1 MTFISVGG
9 TFFPKT
15 FILDLQSIEMEDLIR
30 SLRNL
35 GLRPPDPGQL
45 WELLDDDKEVQT
57 RLVKLLA
64 FNVGPSEEEEG
75 EQGTNV
81 GGGGGNDVAALMGQ
95 DLLQEAVSALL
106 DNFKRMLEK
115 QRQTALREEA
125 ITTGSKEEPQEEK
138 AKKGSKSSVTPK
150 KVKLPPRKA
159 LFLRHEAAVRKDD
172 EERSTDRGYRPR
184 LVFDGSASFHSRE
197 PVEDLQRIAC
207 KDLDIAPKRFTGK
220 KLVVR
225 VVSSLLLYVGVTF
238 LAEDPDGNVISVSV
252 SHFTSNVNATRE
264 EMSRLL
270 PIGTILA
277 IREPF
282 LSIDHQARSGPCT
295 GKADIGIRVDSPT
308 DIVVLGEQG
317 ASDLKW
323 TTELP
328 EITDNRDLVDAI
340 PWLYD
345 PAKSSNWASTAQKLQ
360 EAGRPGAAYRAM
372 LRCEQEKGHVDPS
385 LRSSIL
391 FSLTAWQ
398 EAQDVIAKADTN
410 SNGNAIPSGKAGDF
424 GTEFSKLSSIDAI
437 ERCALR
443 QVQATQGITM
453 DDVRSIYFSAPH
465 TPRFDTSDFIG
476 PVAVQDIPG
485 AGRGL
490 VLTRDVE
497 PGDLLLCCRAVGSA
511 YPDDAESKNSPI
523 LRLNLSNGVVSTTSQ
538 VRAQTNLI
546 HKIIDRSELA
556 LPVLGLTAGPS
567 MEYSEFVHQP
577 FPMTVKPKLD
587 GAVGESNLSIDP
599 AYVDGV
605 LRFNAF
611 GPAQAPDR
619 KESETSSSNQNSS
632 VDFGELGKSTMPHPL
647 PAILNHACLPNVSS
661 IFFSDIVTT
670 RALIPMRKGTEI
682 VHQYVRGEIP
692 YAVRSAQ
699 LSKHGFECGCTLCSL
714 DRADGTEMYTQR
726 ARIMQGESSAIFE
739 RSRVL
744 MKRINVS
751 KLGLTG
757 EGAEISE
764 EDLDAHRDVLSSLQ
778 QLLERVDKT
787 YATDRG
793 ELRPDLLAIY
803 EIMAK
808 HVALVH
814 HADKEHKDIQDIV
827 VKAVQC
833 VGGGI
838 GVNNDDPQKGLFVNL
853 PRLHMDGVIGLILLA
868 AVVLANAKLHQKA
881 RSWCRAAFYAHQ
893 CMIGGGLDVFMDRWQ
908 VAEFEPALVLL
919 RADIKL

>member
-1 MTFISVGG
+1 
-9 TFFPKT
+9 
-15 FILDLQSIEMEDLIR
+15 MEDLIR

-64 FNVGPSEEEEG
+64 FNVAPNEEDGEG
-75 EQGTNV
+75 EQGL
-81 GGGGGNDVAALMGQ
+81 GGGNDVAALMGQ

-115 QRQTALREEA
+115 QRQTAQREEA
-125 ITTGSKEEPQEEK
+125 IITDSTQEPQEGK
-138 AKKGSKSSVTPK
+138 ANKGSKLSVAPK

-159 LFLRHEAAVRKDD
+159 LFLRHEAAIRKDD
-172 EERSTDRGYRPR
+172 DERSTARGYRPR
-184 LVFDGSASFHSRE
+184 LVFDGSTSFHSRRQ
-197 PVEDLQRIAC
+197 VADLETIAC
-207 KDLDIAPKRFTGK
+207 KDLDVAPKRFTGK

-225 VVSSLLLYVGVTF
+225 VVSSLLLYVGVSF
-238 LAEDPDGNVISVSV
+238 LAEDPDGNVISVAI

-264 EMSRLL
+264 NISSLL

-308 DIVVLGEQG
+308 DIVLLSEKE

-328 EITDNRDLVDAI
+328 TTTNNNDTVDAI

-345 PAKSSNWASTAQKLQ
+345 PTHSSDWASTAKKLQ

-372 LRCEQEKGHVDPS
+372 LRCEQDKGHVDTT
-385 LRSSIL
+385 LQSSIL

-398 EAQDVIAKADTN
+398 GAQDVLTKAVDKL
-410 SNGNAIPSGKAGDF
+410 NGGVIPTGKAGDF
-424 GTEFSKLSSIDAI
+424 GTAFGRLSSIDAV
-437 ERCALR
+437 ERCSLR
-443 QVQATQGITM
+443 QVQAKQGLTM
-453 DDVRSIYFSAPH
+453 DDVRSIYLSAPH

-497 PGDLLLCCRAVGSA
+497 PGELLLCCRAVGSA

-546 HKIIDRSELA
+546 HKIIDRPELA

-577 FPMTVKPKLD
+577 FPMTVQPKLD
-587 GAVGESNLSIDP
+587 GAVDGSNPSVDP

-619 KESETSSSNQNSS
+619 KDTEISQNSL

-670 RALIPMRKGTEI
+670 RALITMKKGTEI

-744 MKRINVS
+744 MKRINTS
-751 KLGLTG
+751 KLGFTG
-757 EGAEISE
+757 EGTEISD
-764 EDLDAHRDVLSSLQ
+764 EDMDAHKDILSSLQ

-814 HADKEHKDIQDIV
+814 HADKDHKEIQETV

-833 VGGGI
+833 VGGSI
-838 GVNNDDPQKGLFVNL
+838 EVNNDNSQKGIFVSL

-868 AVVLANAKLHQKA
+868 AVVLENAQLHQKA

-919 RADIKL
+919 RADVRMC